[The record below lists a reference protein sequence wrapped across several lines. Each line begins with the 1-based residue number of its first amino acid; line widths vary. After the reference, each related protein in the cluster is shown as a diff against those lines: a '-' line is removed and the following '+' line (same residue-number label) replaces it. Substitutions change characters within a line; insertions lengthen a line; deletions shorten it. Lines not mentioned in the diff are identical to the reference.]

1 MPENRVLLGHTKPEK
16 KKNSPPRIFF
26 LPKHLF
32 SLPLQPAPLQAPGTP
47 VRTQLKKTYK
57 GLCFITSQVLDA
69 KNHDLKKAIRSVKCQ
84 YNPVLP
90 NATILQREQPE

>member
-1 MPENRVLLGHTKPEK
+1 MPENRVLLGHTKPAK

-69 KNHDLKKAIRSVKCQ
+69 KNHDLKKAILSGR
-84 YNPVLP
+84 
-90 NATILQREQPE
+90 